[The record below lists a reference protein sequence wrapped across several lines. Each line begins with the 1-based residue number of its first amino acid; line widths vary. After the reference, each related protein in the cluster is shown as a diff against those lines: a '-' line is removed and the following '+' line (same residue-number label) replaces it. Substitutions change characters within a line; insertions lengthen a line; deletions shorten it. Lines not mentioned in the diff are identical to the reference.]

1 MNIMI
6 DKVYY
11 QLRKEIDERMPVG
24 MPPGDDDAAVR
35 ILASLFTPE
44 EAGIAIHLS
53 ILPERIKKIHRRL
66 KKNGLRIN
74 EPALREV
81 LDSMVT
87 KGLIM
92 GDDLE
97 SDNVRYSLAQFA
109 VGIYEFQVNRQT
121 PEFAQLAEAYH
132 NEALASE
139 FFHEKRPVQLR
150 TVPVNAALTGKKN
163 IATYDDI
170 GSIIAGAD
178 EPIAVMD
185 CVCKETR
192 DILKEPCRLSDVR
205 SNCIMFGDTA
215 RFFLERKVPSARRVS
230 RDELLRMIDTFR
242 KIGFIL
248 QPANNRKPG
257 FLCVCCGCC
266 CNVIRGYKRL
276 PRPSQYFQS
285 NYYAEIVPSL
295 CNGCGRCV
303 TRCQMDAISLV
314 NEKGAVDLDRCIGC
328 GNCVEFCKKNAII
341 LHEKEKKK
349 RPPRNSRHLYTKILF
364 NKKGFVGTVAT
375 VLKLMS
381 GRKV

>member
-1 MNIMI
+1 MNAMI

-24 MPPGDDDAAVR
+24 MPPGDGDAAVR
-35 ILASLFTPE
+35 LLASLFKPE

-66 KKNGLRIN
+66 KKNGLRIS
-74 EPALREV
+74 EPGLREV
-81 LDSMVT
+81 LDSMVS

-92 GDDLE
+92 GDDLG
-97 SDNVRYSLAQFA
+97 SNTVRYSLAQFA

-121 PEFAQLAEAYH
+121 PEFAQLAEEYH
-132 NEALASE
+132 KDALASE
-139 FFHEKRPVQLR
+139 FFNEKRPVQLR
-150 TVPVNAALTGKKN
+150 TIPVNSAVTGKKN

-170 GSIIAGAD
+170 GSIIASAD

-185 CVCKETR
+185 CVCKETK
-192 DILKEPCRLSDVR
+192 DLLKDPCRLSDVGN
-205 SNCIMFGDTA
+205 NCIMFGDTA
-215 RFFLERKVPSARRVS
+215 RFFLGRKVPSARRIS
-230 RDELLRMIDTFR
+230 REELLRMIDKFR
-242 KIGFIL
+242 EIGFIL
-248 QPANNRKPG
+248 QPANSIKPG

-266 CNVIRGYKRL
+266 CNVLRGYKRL

-303 TRCQMDAISLV
+303 ARCQMDAISLV

-328 GNCVEFCKKNAII
+328 GNCVGLCKKKAII

-349 RPPRNSRHLYTKILF
+349 RPPRNSRHLYIKILF
-364 NKKGFVGTVAT
+364 NKKGFGGMIAT
-375 VLKLMS
+375 VFRLIS